1 MESPLAEQ
9 HADSTGIILADRYG
23 DSSGI
28 ESLGLLDHFLKP
40 GRGLKT
46 APLRICFRTDDDLV
60 PRNTDAVT
68 STCRSNPCLTLFN

>member
-1 MESPLAEQ
+1 MESLLSEQ
-9 HADSTGIILADRYG
+9 HADSTGIMLADRFF

-28 ESLGLLDHFLKP
+28 SSLGLLDHSLSL
-40 GRGLKT
+40 GGALKT
-46 APLRICFRTDDDLV
+46 ARLRICFRTDDDLV